1 MVSVRMVSPVRVPIV
16 SLDPVPIVAV
26 SVTSIVSDPLVVCL
40 LDEQLDTVIPVASNN
55 IKILIFIILN

>member
-16 SLDPVPIVAV
+16 SLVPVPIVAV

>member
-1 MVSVRMVSPVRVPIV
+1 VVSVRMVSPVRVPIV

-26 SVTSIVSDPLVVCL
+26 SVTSIVSDPPVVCL